1 MKKTLL
7 ALSLLISCGLFC
19 SCGNTASAGDSA
31 PETAAEA
38 VSAAEEDNAPEEGID
53 YDLTTMSSTMIY
65 STVSNMML
73 YPDVYQ
79 GKTVKLEGNFS
90 VYHDEAADRYLFAA
104 IVPDATACCQQG
116 IEFVLGDEYKYP
128 DDYPE
133 EGHSITIKGTFNTYN
148 EYGFNYAQLLD
159 ATMAVNS

>member
-1 MKKTLL
+1 MKKTLF
-7 ALSLLISCGLFC
+7 ALTLLICGSLFC
-19 SCGNTASAGDSA
+19 SCGNTATAEA
-31 PETAAEA
+31 PESEA
-38 VSAAEEDNAPEEGID
+38 VSATESAAPEEGID

-116 IEFVLGDEYKYP
+116 IEFVLGDDYKYP

-133 EGHSITIKGTFNTYN
+133 EGQSITIKGTFNTYN

>member
-1 MKKTLL
+1 MKKTALI
-7 ALSLLISCGLFC
+7 LSLVLCAVSFVSCG
-19 SCGNTASAGDSA
+19 SSSSAESSESEQTTESV
-31 PETAAEA
+31 PAA
-38 VSAAEEDNAPEEGID
+38 EEGID

-73 YPDVYQ
+73 YPDVYE
-79 GKTVKLEGNFS
+79 GKMVKLEGNFS
-90 VYHDEAADRYLFAA
+90 VYHDEKADKYLFAA

-116 IEFVLGDEYKYP
+116 IEFVLDGDYKFP

-133 EGHSITIKGTFNTYN
+133 EGQSITIKGKFTTYN
-148 EYGFNYAQLLD
+148 EYGFNYAQLQN

>member
-1 MKKTLL
+1 MI
-7 ALSLLISCGLFC
+7 LSLVLCAVSFVSCG
-19 SCGNTASAGDSA
+19 SSSSVESSESEQTTESV
-31 PETAAEA
+31 PAA
-38 VSAAEEDNAPEEGID
+38 EEGID

-73 YPDVYQ
+73 YPDVYE
-79 GKTVKLEGNFS
+79 GKMVKLEGNFS
-90 VYHDEAADRYLFAA
+90 VYHDEKADKYLFAA

-116 IEFVLGDEYKYP
+116 IEFVLDGDYKYP

-133 EGHSITIKGTFNTYN
+133 EGQSITIKGKFTTYN
-148 EYGFNYAQLLD
+148 EYGFNYAQLQN

>member
-1 MKKTLL
+1 MKKTALI
-7 ALSLLISCGLFC
+7 LSLVLCAVSFVSCG
-19 SCGNTASAGDSA
+19 SSSSAESSESEQTTESV
-31 PETAAEA
+31 PAA
-38 VSAAEEDNAPEEGID
+38 EEGID

-73 YPDVYQ
+73 YPDVYE
-79 GKTVKLEGNFS
+79 GKMVKLEGNFS
-90 VYHDEAADRYLFAA
+90 AYHDEKADKYLFAA

-116 IEFVLGDEYKYP
+116 IEFVLYGDYKYP

-133 EGHSITIKGTFNTYN
+133 EGQSITIKGKFTTYN
-148 EYGFNYAQLLD
+148 EYGFNYAQLQN

>member
-1 MKKTLL
+1 MKKTALI
-7 ALSLLISCGLFC
+7 LSLVLCAVSFVSCGSSF
-19 SCGNTASAGDSA
+19 SAESTELVQTTESV
-31 PETAAEA
+31 PAA
-38 VSAAEEDNAPEEGID
+38 EEGID

-73 YPDVYQ
+73 YPDVYE
-79 GKTVKLEGNFS
+79 GKMVKLEGNFS
-90 VYHDEAADRYLFAA
+90 VYHDEKADKYLFAA

-116 IEFVLGDEYKYP
+116 IEFVLDGDYKYP

-133 EGHSITIKGTFNTYN
+133 EGQSITIKGKFTTYN
-148 EYGFNYAQLLD
+148 EYGFNYAQLQN

>member
-1 MKKTLL
+1 MKKTALI
-7 ALSLLISCGLFC
+7 LSLVLCAVSFVSCG
-19 SCGNTASAGDSA
+19 SSSSAESSESEQTTESV
-31 PETAAEA
+31 PAA
-38 VSAAEEDNAPEEGID
+38 EEGID

-73 YPDVYQ
+73 YPDVYE
-79 GKTVKLEGNFS
+79 GKMVKLGGNFS
-90 VYHDEAADRYLFAA
+90 VYHDEKADKYLFAA

-116 IEFVLGDEYKYP
+116 IEFVLDGDYKYP

-133 EGHSITIKGTFNTYN
+133 EGQSITIKGKFTTYN
-148 EYGFNYAQLLD
+148 EYGFNYAQLQN

>member
-1 MKKTLL
+1 MKKTALI
-7 ALSLLISCGLFC
+7 LSLVLCAVSFVSCG
-19 SCGNTASAGDSA
+19 SSSSVESSESEQTTESV
-31 PETAAEA
+31 PAA
-38 VSAAEEDNAPEEGID
+38 EEGID

-73 YPDVYQ
+73 YPDVYE
-79 GKTVKLEGNFS
+79 GKMVKLEGNFS
-90 VYHDEAADRYLFAA
+90 VYHDEKADKYLFAA

-116 IEFVLGDEYKYP
+116 IEFVLDGDYKYP

-133 EGHSITIKGTFNTYN
+133 EGQSITIKGKFTTYN
-148 EYGFNYAQLLD
+148 EYGFNYAQLQN

>member
-1 MKKTLL
+1 MKKTLT
-7 ALSLLISCGLFC
+7 ALTLLLCGGLLC
-19 SCGNTASAGDSA
+19 SCGNTASAKGSMTESA
-31 PETAAEA
+31 STAE
-38 VSAAEEDNAPEEGID
+38 SSAPEEGID

-90 VYHDEAADRYLFAA
+90 VYHDEAADKYLFAA

-116 IEFVLGDEYKYP
+116 IEFVLGDDYKYP

-133 EGHSITIKGTFNTYN
+133 EGTSITIKGEFNTYN

-159 ATMAVNS
+159 ASMAVNS

>member
-1 MKKTLL
+1 MNMPWRTY
-7 ALSLLISCGLFC
+7 
-19 SCGNTASAGDSA
+19 
-31 PETAAEA
+31 
-38 VSAAEEDNAPEEGID
+38 
-53 YDLTTMSSTMIY
+53 YDLTTMSSTMIF

-90 VYHDEAADRYLFAA
+90 VYHDEGADRYLFAA

-116 IEFVLGDEYKYP
+116 IEFVLDGDYKYP

-133 EGHSITIKGTFNTYN
+133 EGQSITIKGVFNTYN
-148 EYGFNYAQLLD
+148 EYGFNYAQLQN
-159 ATMAVNS
+159 ATMVVNS

>member
-1 MKKTLL
+1 MKKTALI
-7 ALSLLISCGLFC
+7 LSLVLCAVSFVSCG
-19 SCGNTASAGDSA
+19 SSSSVESSESEQTTESV
-31 PETAAEA
+31 PAA
-38 VSAAEEDNAPEEGID
+38 EEGID

-73 YPDVYQ
+73 YPDVYE
-79 GKTVKLEGNFS
+79 GKMVKLEGNFS
-90 VYHDEAADRYLFAA
+90 VYHDEKADKYLFAA

-116 IEFVLGDEYKYP
+116 IEFVLDGDYKYP

-133 EGHSITIKGTFNTYN
+133 EGQSITIKGKFATYN
-148 EYGFNYAQLLD
+148 EYGFNYAQLQN

>member
-1 MKKTLL
+1 MKKTALI
-7 ALSLLISCGLFC
+7 LSLVLCAVSFVSCG
-19 SCGNTASAGDSA
+19 SSSSAESSESEQTTESV
-31 PETAAEA
+31 PAA
-38 VSAAEEDNAPEEGID
+38 EEGID

-73 YPDVYQ
+73 YPDVYE
-79 GKTVKLEGNFS
+79 GKMVKLEGNFS
-90 VYHDEAADRYLFAA
+90 AYHDEKADKYLFAA

-116 IEFVLGDEYKYP
+116 IEFVLDGDYKYP

-133 EGHSITIKGTFNTYN
+133 EGQSITIKGKFTTYN
-148 EYGFNYAQLLD
+148 EYGFNYAQLQN